1 MAAPD
6 ELTEVLGALVP
17 GDGHL
22 RFCRSGLTDL
32 QVGDWVELIGTEG
45 SEPARI
51 VFGRGQVEYS
61 DAPPDLPRIQRRL
74 TSDEIVG
81 LEAPKQPEGNPTV
94 RFGSLGRL
102 RPSIVDLDAHIRAR
116 LGLDPPGD
124 LPVSPE
130 LPRLGAIVPTAHG
143 PGVLLSV
150 SMRHQSA
157 TIRLDSGEE
166 IRVPV
171 GELKTR
177 G

>member
-6 ELTEVLGALVP
+6 ELSDILGALVP
-17 GDGHL
+17 GDGRV
-22 RFCRSGLTDL
+22 RFCRTELEDL
-32 QVGDWVELIGTEG
+32 QPGNWVELDGTEG

-51 VFGRGQVEYS
+51 VFGLGQVEYP
-61 DAPPDLPRIQRRL
+61 DAPPDLPRIHRL
-74 TSDEIVG
+74 LTPDEIAG
-81 LEAPKQPEGNPTV
+81 LDAPEQPEGSPTV

-102 RPSIVDLDAHIRAR
+102 RPLMTDLDKHIRVR
-116 LGLDPPGD
+116 LGLDPPGA

-130 LPRLGAIVPTAHG
+130 LPHLGAIVQTAHG

-157 TIRLDSGEE
+157 TVRLESGEE

-171 GELKTR
+171 EDLG
-177 G
+177 